1 MKVALNTVLSVLASV
16 TLPLHCEAAPSK
28 KTAPPAPQQSEIVID
43 AIAASV
49 DDKPITLT
57 DLSVRLR
64 PPRKLSLAQASK
76 DPEAMKVLD
85 QLILEKVLEEE
96 AKVKRVV
103 VGDSELDDYMNE
115 VAQRNNMTREQFVVA
130 LSKEGQDLQS
140 YKQQIKL
147 DILKAKLASTI
158 TRGGVST
165 SETEVDEYL
174 ESHPDLKVEENT
186 IKLHQI
192 IIRKEGRSTD
202 EVTQKAEAVARA
214 LDSGTP
220 FSDVA
225 AKHADNGAVP
235 DGTLV
240 GVLAESDL
248 SGDISSAVD
257 GLKTGEHSKP
267 VETES
272 GVQIFFVERRYTDDD
287 DDNEEALRAEARQII
302 QKQKTQQRL
311 ASYFGEE
318 LFKNHAVDKR
328 L

>member
-1 MKVALNTVLSVLASV
+1 MKAALLTVLSAFASA

-28 KTAPPAPQQSEIVID
+28 APPPPAQSEILID

-57 DLSVRLR
+57 DLCARLR
-64 PPRKLSLAQASK
+64 PPRKLSLTQASK
-76 DPEAMKVLD
+76 DPEAMKALD

-96 AKVKRVV
+96 AKVKRLV

-130 LSKEGQDLQS
+130 LAREGQDLQS

-165 SETEVDEYL
+165 SETEVDEYI
-174 ESHPDLKVEENT
+174 ENHPELKVEENT

-192 IIRKEGRSTD
+192 IIRKEGRTQD
-202 EVTQKAEAVARA
+202 EVTQRVEAVTRG
-214 LDSGTP
+214 LESGTP
-220 FSDVA
+220 FSDIA
-225 AKHADNGAVP
+225 AKLADNGAVP
-235 DGTLV
+235 DGTLL

-248 SGDISSAVD
+248 SDEISSAVQ
-257 GLKTGEHSKP
+257 GLKSGEHSKP
-267 VETES
+267 VESDSEIH
-272 GVQIFFVERRYTDDD
+272 IFFVERRYTDDE